1 LKQYLWVKILEIMH
15 LPASYE
21 YPNAPYFAEYLKFE
35 ADENLFEV
43 LRNQSNEICG
53 IFENLAKGQAEFAYA
68 EGKWSLKGLLGH
80 IVDSE
85 RIFSYRVLA
94 ISRGEKTALP
104 GFDENEYQA
113 ASEYET
119 QDATAILAQYKATRE
134 ATTLLLHSF
143 STKQWNQMG
152 QANGK
157 SISARALAWMIAGH
171 EKHHLRIINERYL
184 A

>member
-1 LKQYLWVKILEIMH
+1 MH

-21 YPNAPYFAEYLKFE
+21 YPNAPYFAEYLSFE
-35 ADENLFEV
+35 KEENLFEV
-43 LRNQSNEICG
+43 LKNQSKELID
-53 IFENLAKGQAEFAYA
+53 IFENLDKGQAEFAYA
-68 EGKWSLKGLLGH
+68 AGKWSLKGLLGH
-80 IVDSE
+80 MVDTE

-119 QDATAILAQYKATRE
+119 QEASDILAQYKATRM
-134 ATTLLLHSF
+134 ATMVLLNSF
-143 STKQWNQMG
+143 SSKQWNQMG

-157 SISARALAWMIAGH
+157 SISVRALAWMIAGH
-171 EKHHLRIINERYL
+171 EKHHLTIIKERYL
-184 A
+184 SQIA

>member
-1 LKQYLWVKILEIMH
+1 MH

-35 ADENLFEV
+35 AEENLFEV
-43 LRNQSNEICG
+43 LKNQSTEILH
-53 IFENLAKGQAEFAYA
+53 IFEKLTKGQAEFAYEA
-68 EGKWSLKGLLGH
+68 GKWSLKGLLGH
-80 IVDSE
+80 MVDSE
-85 RIFSYRVLA
+85 RIFSYRVLS

-119 QDATAILAQYKATRE
+119 QDAADIIAQYKATRE
-134 ATTLLLHSF
+134 ATTLLLRSF

-171 EKHHLRIINERYL
+171 EKHHLRIIKERYL
-184 A
+184 SQIS

>member
-1 LKQYLWVKILEIMH
+1 MH
-15 LPASYE
+15 IPASYE
-21 YPNAPYFAEYLKFE
+21 YPNAPYFAEYLSFE
-35 ADENLFEV
+35 EDENLFEV
-43 LRNQSNEICG
+43 LKNQYDELIE
-53 IFENLAKGQAEFAYA
+53 IFEKAEKGFGDKAYA
-68 EGKWSLKGLLGH
+68 AGKWSLKGLLGH
-80 IVDSE
+80 MVDSE

-113 ASEYET
+113 ASEYEM
-119 QDATAILAQYKATRE
+119 QAKEDIVAQYKSTRE
-134 ATTLLLHSF
+134 ATTLLLRSL

-171 EKHHLRIINERYL
+171 EKHHLRIIKERYL
-184 A
+184 SQNS